1 MDVDAVTMATKEDAA
16 GSLSFSCCAAVVA
29 IMTADADFPTDSVI
43 TAAVPL
49 SGSYLFCAAAETVS
63 RNCLFPSHI
72 GGQNTCFALL
82 QYI

>member
-1 MDVDAVTMATKEDAA
+1 
-16 GSLSFSCCAAVVA
+16 
-29 IMTADADFPTDSVI
+29 MTADADFPMDSVI

-72 GGQNTCFALL
+72 GGQNACFALF
-82 QYI
+82 YSKGENNERTKYFCR

>member
-1 MDVDAVTMATKEDAA
+1 MDAVTMATKEDAA
-16 GSLSFSCCAAVVA
+16 GSLSCFFCAAAVMAAVVSA
-29 IMTADADFPTDSVI
+29 VSEMDAAI

-63 RNCLFPSHI
+63 RNYLFPSHI
-72 GGQNTCFALL
+72 GGQNACFALL